1 MIHPGKWHDPLS
13 LTLSQEGLRMENALY
28 PAKGSPLRVS
38 LRSERG
44 GAPLRVVSVRETAWL
59 NALPEKVWSHL
70 TDLAS
75 WQDWCQAVQ
84 VSGPGDLR
92 DLTPGANWKLDWDL
106 RPPAPLR
113 GGTIAMMKDPEE
125 VRFRKVGQLLSFKGH
140 SWSSI
145 RNEQGASDRD
155 SGKDCYQL
163 VWTSGWGPFRSDACI
178 SLGHD
183 ASGTWVEF
191 LVSWQGWSAWLA
203 GLSRGKTHALC
214 AECQRKW
221 LADLQ
226 ISMERIGSYG

>member
-1 MIHPGKWHDPLS
+1 MQVPHYREPEWEE
-13 LTLSQEGLRMENALY
+13 T
-28 PAKGSPLRVS
+28 
-38 LRSERG
+38 G
-44 GAPLRVVSVRETAWL
+44 GATVRVVSVRETAWL
-59 NALPEKVWSHL
+59 NAAPEKVWSHL

-75 WQDWCQAVQ
+75 WQDWCHAVK
-84 VSGPGDLR
+84 VSGPGNLR
-92 DLTPGANWKLDWDL
+92 DLTPGIRWKLDWEL

-113 GGTIAMMKDPEE
+113 GGTIALLKDPEE
-125 VRFRKVGQLLSFKGH
+125 VRFRKVGQILNLKGRE
-140 SWSSI
+140 WSSV
-145 RNEQGASDRD
+145 RNDPGNNTGE

-163 VWTSGWGPFRSDACI
+163 VWTSGWGPLRSDACI

-203 GLSRGKTHALC
+203 GLGHGKTLSLC

-226 ISMERIGSYG
+226 VSMEQIGSYG